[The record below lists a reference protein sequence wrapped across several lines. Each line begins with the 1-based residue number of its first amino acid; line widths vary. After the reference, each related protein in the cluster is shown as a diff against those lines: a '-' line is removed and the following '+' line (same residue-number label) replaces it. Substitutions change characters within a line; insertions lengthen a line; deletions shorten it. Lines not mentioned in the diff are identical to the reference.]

1 MTAEEKRYDEGLEE
15 IWRIKREMASAFS
28 SLDDYFKS
36 LLSSQDERKRNGIEA
51 VRLPSRMIDGNR
63 MAMC

>member
-15 IWRIKREMASAFS
+15 IWRIKREIASAFS

-36 LLSSQDERKRNGIEA
+36 VLSSQDERKRNGIEA

>member
-1 MTAEEKRYDEGLEE
+1 MIAEEKRYDEGLEE

-28 SLDDYFKS
+28 SLEDYFKS
-36 LLSSQDERKRNGIEA
+36 VLSSQDERKRNGIEA